1 MSPALTWAPPSIMA
15 ILQAYVGDPPTASH
29 VPDLVGLQGLQKMM
43 NAADAAPIRCL
54 AASR

>member
-29 VPDLVGLQGLQKMM
+29 VPDLVGLQGLQK
-43 NAADAAPIRCL
+43 
-54 AASR
+54 